1 MSVEAQDTTVE
12 QLSALVGELTRK
24 VRDME
29 DRIAIRELTARY
41 NHGFDDVETDAFV
54 ETFTEDGVFE
64 LDRGGKITAGHG
76 RLADMSRVVG
86 HGPVHMTTDPI
97 IEIDGDTATQ
107 ICSLALGGRTQERE
121 PGSAT
126 YLTSGRYY
134 DELVRTEDGWRF
146 KKRLWVPDAFLELPE
161 W

>member
-1 MSVEAQDTTVE
+1 MSVDTSDTVE
-12 QLSALVGELTRK
+12 QLSAQVNELTRK

-41 NHGFDDVETDAFV
+41 NHAFDDVDTEAFV
-54 ETFTEDGVFE
+54 NTFTEDGVFQ
-64 LDRGGKITAGHG
+64 LDTDGLVTAGRE
-76 RLADMSRVVG
+76 RLAAMSQVVN
-86 HGPVHMTTDPI
+86 HGPVHMTTDPV
-97 IEIDGDTATQ
+97 IEIDGDRATQ
-107 ICSLALGGRTQERE
+107 VCSLALGGRTRERE

-134 DELVRTEDGWRF
+134 DELVRTPEGWLF
-146 KKRLWVPDAFLELPE
+146 SKRLWVPDAFLELPE